1 MPGVNQKTQ
10 VLLKNLCAIF
20 SIPRQFTQ
28 SNPDAA
34 ARLLLATHAM
44 PLQRTQAQRRSY
56 ANNILA
62 ATQGHFDHGHPLWLH
77 SAAS

>member
-10 VLLKNLCAIF
+10 VLLRNLCAIF
-20 SIPRQFTQ
+20 GIPRHLIQA
-28 SNPDAA
+28 NPEAG
-34 ARLLLATHAM
+34 ARLLLATYAM